1 MTIKI
6 LTLTLGLSILAG
18 AARADLELGDAA
30 KLPPAAAKTGVTYDK
45 DIKPLFEKSCV
56 KCHSG
61 EKPKAKYNMETLAG
75 VLKGGAEGS
84 AIVPGNSAK
93 SALVHQ
99 AADLVADMEM
109 PPIDKR
115 DKYPAL
121 TKEQIGLVRAW
132 IDQGAK

>member
-1 MTIKI
+1 MNNN
-6 LTLTLGLSILAG
+6 LALFLGITAVAAV
-18 AARADLELGDAA
+18 AARAELELGDAS
-30 KLPPAAAKTGVTYDK
+30 KLPPAAPTAGVTYDK
-45 DIKPLFEKSCV
+45 DIKPLFDKSCV
-56 KCHSG
+56 KCHGG

-75 VLKGGAEGS
+75 ILKAGS
-84 AIVPGNSAK
+84 DGTAVVPGNSAK

-99 AADLVADMEM
+99 AADLVTDMEM

-121 TKEQIGLVRAW
+121 TKEQVGLVRAW

>member
-1 MTIKI
+1 MKMQYV
-6 LTLTLGLSILAG
+6 LTFAVCAAMITPAFAELA
-18 AARADLELGDAA
+18 LGDAS
-30 KLPPAAAKTGVTYDK
+30 KLPPAASKAGVTYEK
-45 DIKPLFEKSCV
+45 DIKALFEKSCV
-56 KCHSG
+56 KCHGG

-75 VLKGGAEGS
+75 VLKAGSEGP

-99 AADLVADMEM
+99 IADLVTDMEM
-109 PPIDKR
+109 PPTDKR

-121 TKEQIGLVRAW
+121 TKEEIGLVRAW